1 MELMDAYIIVYED
14 VIFCIPKM
22 FKKEFESFMQQKA
35 TYNEKIRKAL
45 QEREEKKK
53 ILIRKL
59 KRISGFKYW
68 GSILKI

>member
-1 MELMDAYIIVYED
+1 
-14 VIFCIPKM
+14 
-22 FKKEFESFMQQKA
+22 MQQKA